1 MLGWNYEF
9 NKQEQTNSRFI
20 WVQHK
25 HFHQQ
30 RPANDQAYMN
40 KDLEKI
46 LLTLGRL
53 VGKADTGLGVV
64 GAVTGDSDGAS
75 VIGFRVGASC
85 FGLVSSFKRW
95 AWWFCCEC
103 LQFCKIW
110 VLVVGISS
118 KQKQNKSTNRWQ
130 YSIIIGR
137 IELFIYLY
145 CLVTHP
151 LPPNQ
156 QPKSTPHSHT
166 PSLFAFALPA
176 SLIG

>member
-1 MLGWNYEF
+1 MQLLGVRIRRDTSCLVEIMSSINRS
-9 NKQEQTNSRFI
+9 KQTLASSGCNTKS
-20 WVQHK
+20 

-85 FGLVSSFKRW
+85 FGLVSSFKR
-95 AWWFCCEC
+95 
-103 LQFCKIW
+103 
-110 VLVVGISS
+110 
-118 KQKQNKSTNRWQ
+118 
-130 YSIIIGR
+130 
-137 IELFIYLY
+137 
-145 CLVTHP
+145 
-151 LPPNQ
+151 
-156 QPKSTPHSHT
+156 
-166 PSLFAFALPA
+166 
-176 SLIG
+176 